1 MQLSYV
7 LPVHNEEAVLALNVA
22 RLRAHLSNHPGAEII
37 LVENGSR
44 DSSWKVACDLAEQP
58 GSVPIRAFR
67 VSSAGIGYAFDCG
80 LREAIATAPDPTQ
93 RWAVLTATDL
103 PFDFTDLDAAG
114 PLLAQDGPPSLLI
127 GSKAHPASVVDVP
140 YQRHLASWLYRQ
152 VRHLVAGMRTM
163 DSQGSILIRLDMA
176 ARLVSLVKARDFFY
190 TTELVLHLERMGER
204 IVELPVTLAP
214 SRRASTVR
222 PMRDGF
228 AMCLALVRETM
239 RGGRVHPRRAR
250 RCAGRNMTLP

>member
-22 RLRAHLSNHPGAEII
+22 RLRAHLSKHPGAEII

-44 DSSWKVACDLAEQP
+44 DTSWRVACSLAEQSSP
-58 GSVPIRAFR
+58 VPIRAYR
-67 VSSAGIGYAFDCG
+67 VSSAGIGYAFDRG
-80 LREAIATAPDPTQ
+80 LREAIATAPTATR

-103 PFDFTDLDAAG
+103 PFDFTDLDAAW
-114 PLLAQDGPPSLLI
+114 PLLVQDGSPPLLI
-127 GSKAHPASVVDVP
+127 GSKAHPASVVDVS
-140 YQRHLASWLYRQ
+140 YQRQLASWIYRQ
-152 VRHLVAGMRTM
+152 VRYFVAGMRTM
-163 DSQGSILIRLDMA
+163 DSQGSIFVRLDMA
-176 ARLVSLVKARDFFY
+176 ARMIPLVKARDFFY
-190 TTELVLHLERMGER
+190 TTELVFHLERTGER

-222 PMRDGF
+222 PFRDGS

-239 RGGRVHPRRAR
+239 RGGRVPGKRGLCR
-250 RCAGRNMTLP
+250 

>member
-1 MQLSYV
+1 MRLSYV

-22 RLRAHLSNHPGAEII
+22 RLRAHLSNYPGAEII

-44 DSSWKVACDLAEQP
+44 DDSWRVACALAERP

-67 VSSAGIGYAFDCG
+67 VSSAGIGYAFDRG
-80 LREAIATAPDPTQ
+80 LREIIATASDATR
-93 RWAVLTATDL
+93 RWAILTATDL

-114 PLLAQDGPPSLLI
+114 PFLGQNGPPPLLI
-127 GSKAHPASVVDVP
+127 GSKAHPASIVDVP
-140 YQRHLASWLYRQ
+140 YQRRLASWLYRQ
-152 VRHLVAGMRTM
+152 ARHFIAGMRTM
-163 DSQGSILIRLDMA
+163 DSQGSIFVRLDVA
-176 ARLVSLVKARDFFY
+176 ARLVPQVQARDFFY
-190 TTELVLHLERMGER
+190 TTELVLHTERLGER

-222 PMRDGF
+222 PLRHGT

-239 RGGRVHPRRAR
+239 RGGRVPSKVNPRQ
-250 RCAGRNMTLP
+250 